1 MGQAFGAGRRGL
13 LRQAALRSSAWA
25 AGTAGLLAIGFALL
39 GPWLIGVMAKDA
51 QVQAEALRYLPWMIA
66 APISFLGLIMF
77 DGIFIGAT
85 RSADMRNMMIV
96 SALIYYAALYLLLEP
111 MGNHGLWL
119 ALHISFIARG
129 VTLGARYPAL
139 ERAVG

>member
-1 MGQAFGAGRRGL
+1 
-13 LRQAALRSSAWA
+13 
-25 AGTAGLLAIGFALL
+25 
-39 GPWLIGVMAKDA
+39 
-51 QVQAEALRYLPWMIA
+51 
-66 APISFLGLIMF
+66 MF

-96 SALIYYAALYLLLEP
+96 SALIYYAALWLLLDP